1 MDALFRFVLSIRWQD
16 IVDIVLNSYIL
27 FRLYVLFRG
36 TNVLRVIAGLA
47 LLWVFQRIAAGLGL
61 IVTSWAMQGI
71 IAGGALIIII
81 VFRNEI
87 RNVLQAKNLRAIL
100 WGFPHKSARTPIDS
114 IVQGVYDLARSH
126 IGALIVLPGKED
138 VAEDLQGGLKW
149 QGLVSREMLVS
160 VFWNGNPVHDGA
172 AVILGDR
179 ITRVGSILPLSQRDD
194 LPQHFGTRHRAAVGL
209 TEQSDAMVIVV
220 SEERGQVAV
229 SKDGALTLIQDNLE
243 LKTVLRQHLGAAI
256 EPDDGRRR
264 ETLELGTAAAIC
276 VLCMAVVW
284 FSFAR
289 GMETLTSLEVPVEY
303 VNRDSRMQILFAS
316 DNTVRLHL
324 SGSGALINSMRPD
337 QVRVTLD
344 LSNAVNGENSFT
356 ITSDNIAVPPGVRLN
371 RIEPSEIK
379 VSLDLPV
386 AKMLPIQVDWVGSLP
401 PGFVLKSVQLMPAK
415 TRVVGAERL
424 LDGITT
430 IYTEKIHLENLKTS
444 GRIKVDLALEP
455 ASLKIADEYGD
466 TVEVRYIIAEKSS

>member
-1 MDALFRFVLSIRWQD
+1 MIMAIAMLWFFKQIA
-16 IVDIVLNSYIL
+16 VD
-27 FRLYVLFRG
+27 
-36 TNVLRVIAGLA
+36 
-47 LLWVFQRIAAGLGL
+47 LGL

-138 VAEDLQGGLKW
+138 VAEDLQGGLQW
-149 QGLVSREMLVS
+149 QGLVSREMLLS

-172 AVILGDR
+172 AVIVGDR
-179 ITRVGSILPLSQRDD
+179 MTRVGSILPLSQRDD
-194 LPQHFGTRHRAAVGL
+194 LPQHFGTRHRAALGL
-209 TEQSDAMVIVV
+209 TEQSDAMVVVV
-220 SEERGQVAV
+220 SEERGQVVV
-229 SKDGALTLIQDNLE
+229 SKDGALTPIQDNLGLE
-243 LKTVLRQHLGAAI
+243 TTLRQHLGVAV
-256 EPDDGRRR
+256 EPDDVRRR
-264 ETLELGTAAAIC
+264 ESFELGTAAAIC

-344 LSNAVNGENSFT
+344 LSNAVNGVNSFT
-356 ITSDNIAVPPGVRLN
+356 ITSDNIAIPPGVRLN

-386 AKMLPIQVDWVGSLP
+386 AKVLPIQVDWVGSLP
-401 PGFVLKSVQLMPAK
+401 SGLVLKSVQLTPDK
-415 TRVVGAERL
+415 TKVVGAERL

-455 ASLKIADEYGD
+455 ASLKIADDYGD
-466 TVEVRYIIAEKSS
+466 TIEVRYIIADR

>member
-47 LLWVFQRIAAGLGL
+47 LLWVFQRTAAGLGL

-100 WGFPHKSARTPIDS
+100 WGFPHKSVRTPIDS

-138 VAEDLQGGLKW
+138 VEEDLQGGLQW

-172 AVILGDR
+172 AVIVGGR

-220 SEERGQVAV
+220 SEERGQVV
-229 SKDGALTLIQDNLE
+229 ISKGGALTPIQDNLE
-243 LKTVLRQHLGAAI
+243 LKTMLRQHLGVAV
-256 EPDDGRRR
+256 EPDDVRRR
-264 ETLELGTAAAIC
+264 ESFELGTAAAIC

-284 FSFAR
+284 FSFAK

-303 VNRDSRMQILFAS
+303 INRDSRMQILFAS

-344 LSNAVNGENSFT
+344 LSHAVNGENSFT
-356 ITSDNIAVPPGVRLN
+356 ITSDNIAIPPGVRLN
-371 RIEPSEIK
+371 RIEPSKIK

-386 AKMLPIQVDWVGSLP
+386 AKVLPIQVDWVGSLP
-401 PGFVLKSVQLMPAK
+401 PGLVLKSVQLLPNK
-415 TRVVGAERL
+415 TKVVGAGRL

-444 GRIKVDLALEP
+444 GRIKVDLSLAP
-455 ASLKIADEYGD
+455 GALKIADDYRD
-466 TVEVRYIIAEKSS
+466 TIEVRYIIAERSS

>member
-1 MDALFRFVLSIRWQD
+1 MDALVKFVLSIRWQD

-47 LLWVFQRIAAGLGL
+47 LLWVFQRTAAGLGL

-100 WGFPHKSARTPIDS
+100 WGFPHKSVRTPIDS

-138 VAEDLQGGLKW
+138 VAEDLQGGLQW
-149 QGLVSREMLVS
+149 QGLVSREMLLS

-172 AVILGDR
+172 AVIVGDR

-209 TEQSDAMVIVV
+209 AEQSDAMVIVV

-229 SKDGALTLIQDNLE
+229 AKDGALTPIQDNLGLE
-243 LKTVLRQHLGAAI
+243 TLLRQHLGVAVA
-256 EPDDGRRR
+256 PDDVRRR
-264 ETLELGTAAAIC
+264 ESFELGTAAAVC

-289 GMETLTSLEVPVEY
+289 GMETLTSFEVPVEY

-344 LSNAVNGENSFT
+344 LSNAVNGVNNFT
-356 ITSDNIAVPPGVRLN
+356 ITSDNIAIPPGVRLN
-371 RIEPSEIK
+371 RIEPAEIK

-386 AKMLPIQVDWVGSLP
+386 AKVLPIQVDWVGSLP
-401 PGFVLKSVQLMPAK
+401 PGLVLKSVQLMPDK
-415 TRVVGAERL
+415 TKVVGAARL

-444 GRIKVDLALEP
+444 GRIRVDLALEP
-455 ASLKIADEYGD
+455 AFLKIADDYED
-466 TVEVRYIIAEKSS
+466 IIEVRYIITERSP

>member
-1 MDALFRFVLSIRWQD
+1 MNALLTFLTSIRWQD

-47 LLWVFQRIAAGLGL
+47 LLWVFQRTAAGLGL

-100 WGFPHKSARTPIDS
+100 WGFPLKSARTPIDS
-114 IVQGVYDLARSH
+114 IVEGVYDLARSH

-138 VAEDLQGGLKW
+138 IDENLQGGVSW
-149 QGLVSREMLVS
+149 QGLISREMLLS
-160 VFWNGNPVHDGA
+160 IFWNGNPVHDGA
-172 AVILGDR
+172 AVVAGDR
-179 ITRVGSILPLSQRDD
+179 VTRVGSILPLSQRDD
-194 LPQHFGTRHRAAVGL
+194 LPQYFGTRHRAALGL
-209 TEQSDAMVIVV
+209 TEQTDAMVIVV
-220 SEERGQVAV
+220 SEERGQVVV
-229 SKDGALTLIQDNLE
+229 SKDGDLSPIKNNLE
-243 LKTVLRQHLGAAI
+243 LKEMLRQHLGVAA
-256 EPDDGRRR
+256 EPDDVRKR
-264 ETLELGTAAAIC
+264 ESIELGTAAAIC

-303 VNRDSRMQILFAS
+303 INRDSRMQILFAS
-316 DNTVRLHL
+316 ENTVRLHL
-324 SGSGALINSMRPD
+324 SGSGALISSMRPD

-344 LSNAVNGENSFT
+344 LSNAVNGENNFT
-356 ITSDNIAVPPGVRLN
+356 ITSDNIVIPPGVRLN

-379 VSLDLPV
+379 VALDLPMTKV
-386 AKMLPIQVDWVGSLP
+386 FPIQVDWVGSLP
-401 PGFVLKSVQLMPAK
+401 TGMLLKEVQLLPDK
-415 TRVVGAERL
+415 VKLVGAERIL
-424 LDGITT
+424 NDITT
-430 IYTEKIHLENLKTS
+430 VYTEKIQLENLKTS
-444 GRIKVDLALEP
+444 GRLRINLALEP
-455 ASLKIADEYGD
+455 ASLKIGD
-466 TVEVRYIIAEKSS
+466 GYENTVEVRYTVSRKEP

>member
-1 MDALFRFVLSIRWQD
+1 MKALFTFLTSIRWQD

-47 LLWVFQRIAAGLGL
+47 LLWVFQRTAAGLGL

-100 WGFPHKSARTPIDS
+100 WGFPTKSVRTPVDS
-114 IVQGVYDLARSH
+114 IVEGVYDLARSH

-138 VAEDLQGGLKW
+138 IDENLQGGVRW
-149 QGLVSREMLVS
+149 HGLVSREMLLS
-160 VFWNGNPVHDGA
+160 IFWNGNPVHDGA
-172 AVILGDR
+172 AVVVGDR
-179 ITRVGSILPLSQRDD
+179 VTRVGSILPLSQRDD
-194 LPQHFGTRHRAAVGL
+194 LPQYFGTRHRAALGL
-209 TEQSDAMVIVV
+209 TEQTDAMVIVV
-220 SEERGQVAV
+220 SEERGQVVV
-229 SKDGALTLIQDNLE
+229 SKDDNLTLIKNNLKLKE
-243 LKTVLRQHLGAAI
+243 LLRQHLGLVA
-256 EPDDGRRR
+256 EPDDVRKR
-264 ETLELGTAAAIC
+264 ESIELGTAAAIC

-303 VNRDSRMQILFAS
+303 INRDSRMQILFAS
-316 DNTVRLHL
+316 ENTVRLHL
-324 SGSGALINSMRPD
+324 SGSGALISSLRPD

-344 LSNAVNGENSFT
+344 LSNAVNGENNFT
-356 ITSDNIAVPPGVRLN
+356 ITSDNIVIPPGVRLN

-379 VSLDLPV
+379 VALDLPV
-386 AKMLPIQVDWVGSLP
+386 TTLFPIQVDWVGSLP
-401 PGFVLKSVQLMPAK
+401 PGVLLKEVQLSPEK
-415 TRVVGAERL
+415 VKLVGAKRI
-424 LDGITT
+424 LDDITT
-430 IYTEKIHLENLKTS
+430 VYTEKVQLENLKTS
-444 GRIKVDLALEP
+444 GRLRVSLALEP
-455 ASLKIADEYGD
+455 ASLKIADGNESI
-466 TVEVRYIIAEKSS
+466 VEVRYTIGRKEP

>member
-47 LLWVFQRIAAGLGL
+47 LLWVFQRTAASLGL

-114 IVQGVYDLARSH
+114 IVEGVYDLARSH

-138 VAEDLQGGLKW
+138 ITEDLQGGLQW
-149 QGLVSREMLVS
+149 QGVISREMLVS
-160 VFWNGNPVHDGA
+160 IFWNGNPVHDGA
-172 AVILGDR
+172 AIIAGNR

-194 LPQHFGTRHRAAVGL
+194 LPQHLGTRHRAAMGL
-209 TEQSDAMVIVV
+209 TEQFDAMVIVV
-220 SEERGQVAV
+220 SEERGQVVV
-229 SKDGALTLIQDNLE
+229 SKDGSLMPVKDNLE
-243 LKTVLRQHLGAAI
+243 LKTVLRQHLGVAV
-256 EPDDGRRR
+256 EPDDVRRR
-264 ETLELGTAAAIC
+264 ESFELGTAAAIC

-284 FSFAR
+284 FSFAK

-344 LSNAVNGENSFT
+344 LSNAVSGENNFT
-356 ITSDNIAVPPGVRLN
+356 ITSDNIVIPPGVRLN

-386 AKMLPIQVDWVGSLP
+386 TKVLPIQVDWVGSLP
-401 PGFVLKSVQLMPAK
+401 SGLVLKSVELMPNQTK
-415 TRVVGAERL
+415 VVGAGRL

-430 IYTEKIHLENLKTS
+430 IYTEKIHLENIKTS
-444 GRIKVDLALEP
+444 GRLKVDLALEP
-455 ASLKIADEYGD
+455 ASLKIADDLED
-466 TVEVRYIIAEKSS
+466 TVEVRYIITERSS

>member
-1 MDALFRFVLSIRWQD
+1 
-16 IVDIVLNSYIL
+16 
-27 FRLYVLFRG
+27 
-36 TNVLRVIAGLA
+36 
-47 LLWVFQRIAAGLGL
+47 
-61 IVTSWAMQGI
+61 MQGI

-138 VAEDLQGGLKW
+138 VAEDLQGGLQW
-149 QGLVSREMLVS
+149 QGLVSREMLLS

-172 AVILGDR
+172 AVIVGDR
-179 ITRVGSILPLSQRDD
+179 MTRVGSILPLSQRDD
-194 LPQHFGTRHRAAVGL
+194 LPQHFGTRHRAALGL

-220 SEERGQVAV
+220 SEERGQVVV
-229 SKDGALTLIQDNLE
+229 SKDGALTPIQDNLGLE
-243 LKTVLRQHLGAAI
+243 TMLRQHLGVAV
-256 EPDDGRRR
+256 EPDDVRRR
-264 ETLELGTAAAIC
+264 ESFELGTAAAIC

-284 FSFAR
+284 FSFAK

-344 LSNAVNGENSFT
+344 LSNAVNGVNSFT
-356 ITSDNIAVPPGVRLN
+356 ITSDNIAIPPGVRLN

-386 AKMLPIQVDWVGSLP
+386 AKVLPIQVDWVGSLAS
-401 PGFVLKSVQLMPAK
+401 GLVLKSVQLRPDK
-415 TRVVGAERL
+415 TKVVGAGRI

-455 ASLKIADEYGD
+455 ASLKIADDYKD
-466 TVEVRYIIAEKSS
+466 VIEVRFIIAERSS

>member
-1 MDALFRFVLSIRWQD
+1 MDALLTFFLSIRWQD

-36 TNVLRVIAGLA
+36 TNVIRVIAGLA

-100 WGFPHKSARTPIDS
+100 WGFPHKSSRAPIDS
-114 IVQGVYDLARSH
+114 IVEGVYDLARSH

-138 VAEDLQGGLKW
+138 IDENLQGGVRW
-149 QGLVSREMLVS
+149 QGLVSREMLLS
-160 VFWNGNPVHDGA
+160 IFWNGNPVHDGA
-172 AVILGDR
+172 AIIMGDR
-179 ITRVGSILPLSQRDD
+179 ITRVGSILPLSQGDD
-194 LPQHFGTRHRAAVGL
+194 LPQNYGTRHRAAVGL
-209 TEQSDAMVIVV
+209 TEQSDSMVVVV
-220 SEERGQVAV
+220 SEERGQVTV
-229 SKDGALTLIQDNLE
+229 SKAGTLSSIKDNLA
-243 LKTVLRQHLGAAI
+243 LKTLLRQHLGVAV
-256 EPDDGRRR
+256 EPDDVRKR
-264 ETLELGTAAAIC
+264 ESFELGTAAAIC
-276 VLCMAVVW
+276 ILCMAVVW
-284 FSFAR
+284 FSFAK

-344 LSNAVNGENSFT
+344 LSNAVNGENNFT
-356 ITSDNIAVPPGVRLN
+356 ITSDNIAIPPGVRLN
-371 RIEPSEIK
+371 RIEPSEVK
-379 VSLDLPV
+379 VALDLPV
-386 AKMLPIQVDWVGSLP
+386 SKVLPIQVDWVGALP
-401 PGFVLKSVQLMPAK
+401 TGLVLKSVQLFPDK
-415 TRVVGAERL
+415 TEVVGAERIL
-424 LDGITT
+424 SDIST
-430 IYTEKIHLENLKTS
+430 IYTEKIHLENLRTN
-444 GRIKVDLALEP
+444 GRIRVDLALEP
-455 ASLKIADEYGD
+455 ASLKIADDFED
-466 TVEVRYIIAEKSS
+466 TVEVRYILSKKTP